1 MKITPKHLDAWRI
14 IPRILILCYV
24 YLFYTSTT
32 WFMGLSDPT
41 NAQAGFI
48 STVVGASA
56 AFFGLYVNSGNNNAT
71 K

>member
-1 MKITPKHLDAWRI
+1 MKITPAHLDAWRI

-24 YLFYTSTT
+24 YLFYSSTT